1 MEECV
6 TCTGRAAVAR
16 QWQRVQGLRHQI
28 WHFLQCAVLSQTQ
41 VSAAAKAKAVG
52 KRPVATKK
60 PLGKLVRSYYK
71 EYQTHLAIGAVLV
84 VMLVLFLLYLTTP
97 TKAK

>member
-1 MEECV
+1 MRGKCGREAV
-6 TCTGRAAVAR
+6 VASWSSASTGVSSLFHSLLCS
-16 QWQRVQGLRHQI
+16 VH
-28 WHFLQCAVLSQTQ
+28 TQ

-71 EYQTHLAIGAVLV
+71 EYQTHLAIGAVLA